1 MCLLGQPRTQP
12 TPAGKTLVVS
22 PKTRSTARH
31 SWGTQRQETQGRRLS
46 SPRLSQ
52 RLLTPLSVLSQEK
65 ESMTTSSCQHCSVL
79 QFSPPPHKRFT
90 GFLLRSVLRV
100 GLSCVDIYIFFNLG
114 KNWSLLRSR
123 WGWSHAPWPIRLAEQ
138 APSCNAGAVGRG
150 CHPAPVD
157 VYLSRTFRSMVNV
170 HFTELIPRA
179 LLFFCAWFS
188 P

>member
-1 MCLLGQPRTQP
+1 MLRLPLSFLFQVSQHCYHLTSAEVAVSWDAEDLHLRLREGMMCLLGQPRTQP

-22 PKTRSTARH
+22 PKTRSMARH

-100 GLSCVDIYIFFNLG
+100 GLSCVNIYIFF
-114 KNWSLLRSR
+114 
-123 WGWSHAPWPIRLAEQ
+123 
-138 APSCNAGAVGRG
+138 
-150 CHPAPVD
+150 
-157 VYLSRTFRSMVNV
+157 
-170 HFTELIPRA
+170 
-179 LLFFCAWFS
+179 
-188 P
+188 